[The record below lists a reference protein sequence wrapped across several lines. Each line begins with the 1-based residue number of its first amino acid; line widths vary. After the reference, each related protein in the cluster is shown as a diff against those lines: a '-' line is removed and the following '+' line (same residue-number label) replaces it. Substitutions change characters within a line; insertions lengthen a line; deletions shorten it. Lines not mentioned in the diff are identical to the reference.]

1 MEITEEVG
9 EKLVKLARK
18 AIEDHFK
25 NLRTKPPEEL
35 SEKRGVFVTI
45 HKYPSMELRGCIG
58 FVEPVFPLGEA
69 VIKAALNAAFN
80 DPRFLPLEQD
90 ELEVVTFEVSVLSKP
105 ELIEVENPKD
115 YLEKIQEGDGL
126 ILKKGLFSG
135 VFLPQVWE
143 LIKGKENFLN
153 ALCEKA
159 GLPHGS
165 WLDKD
170 VKIYKF
176 KVVAFAE
183 EKPYGK
189 VRRIL

>member
-1 MEITEEVG
+1 MEIEEEAG
-9 EKLVKLARK
+9 EKLVKLART
-18 AIEDHFK
+18 AVENHFK
-25 NLRTKPPEEL
+25 NLKTEPPAEF
-35 SEKRGVFVTI
+35 SERRGVFVTI
-45 HKYPSMELRGCIG
+45 HKYPSMDLRGCIG
-58 FVEPVFPLGEA
+58 FVEPIFPLGEA

-90 ELEVVTFEVSVLSKP
+90 ELEVVVFEVSVLSKP
-105 ELIEVENPKD
+105 QLIEVENPKE
-115 YLEKIQEGDGL
+115 YLEKIKEGDGL
-126 ILKKGLFSG
+126 ILRKGLFSG

-143 LIKGKENFLN
+143 LIKGKEDFLN

-176 KVVAFAE
+176 NVVAFAE
-183 EKPYGK
+183 ERPYGK
-189 VRRIL
+189 VRRVI